1 MLLSVYCCEFCF
13 RLLLRREQVHKVV
26 LNQRITSD
34 LELQPMN
41 TSDKAWVWAGMNYSE
56 DETKLEQ
63 LAVKF
68 KNTELAQAFKK
79 CIDET
84 VLKVR
89 KTISVHY
96 RVLICLNLGC

>member
-1 MLLSVYCCEFCF
+1 MS
-13 RLLLRREQVHKVV
+13 
-26 LNQRITSD
+26 
-34 LELQPMN
+34 

-56 DETKLEQ
+56 DETKLEK

-68 KNTELAQAFKK
+68 KNTDLAQAFKK

-89 KTISVHY
+89 KTISELY
-96 RVLICLNLGC
+96 RVFTCLCLGCRNSSKPQSIKRLGSHYSSGSSRQ

>member
-1 MLLSVYCCEFCF
+1 
-13 RLLLRREQVHKVV
+13 
-26 LNQRITSD
+26 
-34 LELQPMN
+34 MN